1 MTYNELCRR
10 LSPLYGEGE
19 ARAIVRMVVED
30 EFGLSPTDIYMGKVN
45 QLSADE
51 RANLEEIVARIANY
65 EPVQYVLGHADFS
78 GRRFAVAPGVLIPRP
93 ETALLI
99 PMIGRAAAR
108 PFTLLDIGTGSGC
121 IAITAALDYPDATV
135 TAWDISDDALRIAR
149 ANATRLGAQVCF
161 ERQDAID
168 SSSPAVRRRPPT
180 PPSGMSS

>member
-1 MTYNELCRR
+1 MQLPRPTFILAGSQGN
-10 LSPLYGEGE
+10 EGE

-93 ETALLI
+93 ETALHTE
-99 PMIGRAAAR
+99 AKA
-108 PFTLLDIGTGSGC
+108 FGTTHCMS
-121 IAITAALDYPDATV
+121 Y
-135 TAWDISDDALRIAR
+135 
-149 ANATRLGAQVCF
+149 AQSYKK
-161 ERQDAID
+161 IWI
-168 SSSPAVRRRPPT
+168 
-180 PPSGMSS
+180 

>member
-93 ETALLI
+93 ETALL
-99 PMIGRAAAR
+99 
-108 PFTLLDIGTGSGC
+108 
-121 IAITAALDYPDATV
+121 
-135 TAWDISDDALRIAR
+135 
-149 ANATRLGAQVCF
+149 
-161 ERQDAID
+161 
-168 SSSPAVRRRPPT
+168 
-180 PPSGMSS
+180 

>member
-99 PMIGRAAAR
+99 PMIGSAAAR
-108 PFTLLDIGTGSGC
+108 PFTLLDIGTGSG
-121 IAITAALDYPDATV
+121 
-135 TAWDISDDALRIAR
+135 
-149 ANATRLGAQVCF
+149 
-161 ERQDAID
+161 
-168 SSSPAVRRRPPT
+168 
-180 PPSGMSS
+180 